1 MFKKE
6 TTGLCYLV
14 TFFTPNA
21 MFLYN
26 KINVGNDVFIND
38 GAWQQITMM
47 RKKKPHLLHVIA
59 DGSGRV
65 VFGSQ
70 HGVQLL
76 QGILCR

>member
-26 KINVGNDVFIND
+26 KINVGNDVFTND
-38 GAWQQITMM
+38 GAWQQIRVM
-47 RKKKPHLLHVIA
+47 RKNKTHLLHVIA
-59 DGSGRV
+59 DGSG
-65 VFGSQ
+65 
-70 HGVQLL
+70 
-76 QGILCR
+76 